1 MIEDNIFKKAR
12 LDVNKIQNSGFKD
25 LKDGFEIEK
34 DLMDGVFKSIIKID
48 KKGLVRGKIYDTQN
62 GEEYLLFRM
71 KHQTG
76 GYSSKVRDEYED
88 ILRYILKKYFIENY
102 FISPQANRITEL
114 IHKEYG
120 VVPDFPWKGQK
131 NASDAGVFRKTPDGK
146 WFGLIMNVKKDKV
159 IKKAEGTFDII
170 NLKLGETEI
179 QQLIQQKGFYPAYHM
194 NKQYWITILLDDTL
208 EDKIIMKYIKKSY
221 KNIK

>member
-1 MIEDNIFKKAR
+1 
-12 LDVNKIQNSGFKD
+12 
-25 LKDGFEIEK
+25 
-34 DLMDGVFKSIIKID
+34 
-48 KKGLVRGKIYDTQN
+48 
-62 GEEYLLFRM
+62 
-71 KHQTG
+71 
-76 GYSSKVRDEYED
+76 
-88 ILRYILKKYFIENY
+88 
-102 FISPQANRITEL
+102 
-114 IHKEYG
+114 
-120 VVPDFPWKGQK
+120 VPDFPWKGQK

-146 WFGLIMNVKKDKV
+146 WFGLIMNVKKDNV

-221 KNIK
+221 ENIK